1 MARGVLLDN
10 VTADVVV
17 IPSQDYRDLILRRV
31 GFIYNCECNSTSGME
46 L

>member
-1 MARGVLLDN
+1 MIQGVVLDN

-17 IPSQDYRDLILRRV
+17 LVSQDYRDLTLRRV

>member
-1 MARGVLLDN
+1 MTRGVLLDN
-10 VTADVVV
+10 VTADVGVLV
-17 IPSQDYRDLILRRV
+17 SQDYRDVILRRV